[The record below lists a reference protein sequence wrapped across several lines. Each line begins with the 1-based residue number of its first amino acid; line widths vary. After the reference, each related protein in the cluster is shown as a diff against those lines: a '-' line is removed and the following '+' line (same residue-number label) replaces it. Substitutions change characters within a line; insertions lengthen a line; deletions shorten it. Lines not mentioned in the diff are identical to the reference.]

1 MKSKIAVFVTSLL
14 IAATSGAQETRNL
27 SVGRATAD
35 AAAAPTLSVESNPQL
50 PPTVADVV
58 LLLKSYKP
66 DTAKT
71 ERLRAEFNKP
81 VPETGYA
88 VDQAQLWHR
97 KAIVADELGETQAR
111 YAMLN
116 KALAYAE
123 QSAGS
128 SSLNEIGSLLRVRQ
142 DLARTT
148 AQTLGLG
155 AGIDAIEKFLADYSD
170 SNGGATIGPGAGL
183 SSLYLTVGDIDRA
196 KQTLDKMNSVMNI
209 MRIRPRALGYVSTWI
224 TFLEQA
230 RGNLQLAQGKNE
242 EAVRTY
248 LAAERMSQKMIEDSA
263 RMRAAGQFAS
273 QQDKVE
279 GDRDNV
285 RINLARAYIESQ
297 RFNEAELLLRD
308 VLKTSLKREGRNSRL
323 VGAALAN
330 LSRIYAERGRN
341 AEALALAQWADRTM
355 EEAGLTTI
363 SLPRINTR
371 RGVANLYASTGRFTQ
386 AASIFDD
393 LQRITA
399 ADARSGQEVAIDSL
413 GMVRAYVGVDRAAD
427 ALASADRL
435 LATAIKS
442 YGLRDYKTAEV
453 RGFRAMALQKLGRQ
467 AEARQEFEAAIA
479 ILIEPDK
486 SIGNAEASA
495 FRAQRLQGILNAYL
509 HLLVGPDAQLNPK
522 DTAEAFRIADV
533 VRWQTVQKAVSG
545 SALRSA
551 AGTPELGAKIKTL
564 QDNEDEL
571 QAVYKNLIAQRS
583 APPDKQLPS
592 VIAAME
598 KRIEAIQKEQAQAL
612 VDIRRQFPKYDA
624 LVNPRPADLA
634 TARQALLPGEALL
647 SIYVTDAGT
656 YVWAAGSGPDS
667 TLQFHFSPKP
677 RAWLAEQVKRLR
689 DAVDLTTGISPDRM
703 KFDVDAAHAIYQ
715 EFLAPVEG
723 AWAQGDT
730 LLVVAND
737 ALGQVP
743 FSMLVTN
750 EAPGKAETG
759 LPLSHYRQ
767 TPWLLRK
774 AAISYLPSVSAL
786 VTLRS
791 VASSKAQRSP
801 FIGFGDPDFGKHAS
815 AAAAVSR
822 GTRNLKVSQAPKF
835 DELKHGIDSGDADN
849 SASTAAQVAAAAVV
863 EAPEL
868 AALPDTRD
876 EIMAIATALSADLAK
891 DTFFGAQ
898 ATPQSVIS
906 ANLKSRRIV
915 AFATHGLVAGDL
927 PGLDQPALA
936 LSPTPGQDIY
946 SGLLK
951 LDEVLKLSMDADLVV
966 LSACNTAASDG
977 SGSEAVSGLVR
988 GFFYAGS
995 RSVLATHW
1003 PVETVSARQLV
1014 THLFERYSKVEGL
1027 SRAKSLQRAMLEV
1040 LDKEVAK
1047 DGRGSAINTYAHPA
1061 FWAPY
1066 ALYGDPGR

>member
-1 MKSKIAVFVTSLL
+1 MRSKIALVIASLL
-14 IAATSGAQETRNL
+14 FTASAGAQNLTIERPPGNAAATPL
-27 SVGRATAD
+27 VSVAAD
-35 AAAAPTLSVESNPQL
+35 PPL

-58 LLLKSYKP
+58 LLLKSYVP

-71 ERLRAEFNKP
+71 ERLRAEFIKP
-81 VPETGYA
+81 VPEVGSPF
-88 VDQAQLWHR
+88 DMAQMWHR
-97 KAIVADELGETQAR
+97 KAIVAEELSETQAR
-111 YAMLN
+111 YDMLN
-116 KALAYAE
+116 KALVYAQ

-128 SSLNEIGSLLRVRQ
+128 SSLNEIGSLKRVHQ
-142 DLARTT
+142 DLAVAT
-148 AQTLGLG
+148 AQTMGLG
-155 AGIDAIEKFLADYSD
+155 AGVDAFEKFREEHSAKDAGS
-170 SNGGATIGPGAGL
+170 TIGPGAGL
-183 SSLYLTVGDIDRA
+183 TGLYLAMGDIDRA
-196 KQTLDKMNSVMNI
+196 KKTLTNMNSIVSNL
-209 MRIRPRALGYVSTWI
+209 RTKPWAVNYASTWT

-230 RGNLQLAQGKNE
+230 QGSVHMAQGKNE
-242 EAVRTY
+242 DAIRSF
-248 LAAERMSQKMIEDSA
+248 LAAERMSLQMVEDSA
-263 RMRAAGQFAS
+263 RNRAAGRFGL
-273 QQDKVE
+273 QQDRAE
-279 GDRDNV
+279 ASRDNV

-308 VLKTSLKREGRNSRL
+308 VLKTALKREGRSSRL

-341 AEALALAQWADRTM
+341 PEALALAQWADRTM
-355 EEAGLTTI
+355 EEAGLSTI
-363 SLPRINTR
+363 SLPRVNTR
-371 RGVANLYASTGRFTQ
+371 RGLANLYASNGRFEQ

-393 LQRITA
+393 LKRIAA
-399 ADARSGQEVAIDSL
+399 ADARGGAEVEIASL
-413 GMVRAYVGVDRAAD
+413 GMVRAYVGVGRAAD

-435 LATAIKS
+435 LASSIKS
-442 YGLRDYKTAEV
+442 YGLNDYKTAEV
-453 RGFRAMALQKLGRQ
+453 RGFRAMALQKLGRKD
-467 AEARQEFEAAIA
+467 EARKEFESAIA
-479 ILIEPDK
+479 VLVDPGK
-486 SIGNAEASA
+486 SLGGAESSA

-509 HLLVGPDAQLNPK
+509 HLLVGPDAQRNPK

-533 VRWQTVQKAVSG
+533 VRWQSVQKAVSG

-583 APPDKQLPS
+583 APPDKQLPT

-612 VDIRRQFPKYDA
+612 ADIRRQFPKYDA
-624 LVNPRPADLA
+624 LVNPRPADFG

-656 YVWAAGSGPDS
+656 YVWAAPGGSAGGPDAG
-667 TLQFHFSPKP
+667 LQFHFSPKP
-677 RAWLAEQVKRLR
+677 KAWLAEQVKRLR
-689 DAVDLTTGISPDRM
+689 DAVDLTTGVSPDRM
-703 KFDVDAAHAIYQ
+703 KFDVEAAHAIYQ

-723 AWAQGDT
+723 AWAKGDT

-750 EAPGKAETG
+750 DAPGPVESSLTG
-759 LPLSHYRQ
+759 SHYRQ

-774 AAISYLPSVSAL
+774 AAISYLPSVSTL

-801 FIGFGDPDFGKHAS
+801 FIGFGDPDFGQHTS
-815 AAAAVSR
+815 AASVVSR

-835 DELKHGIDSGDADN
+835 DEVKLGIDSAD
-849 SASTAAQVAAAAVV
+849 SVSTAAQVAAAAVV
-863 EAPEL
+863 EVPEL

-876 EIMAIATALSADLAK
+876 EITAIANALSADLSK

-936 LSPTPGQDIY
+936 LSPAPGKDIY

-951 LDEVLKLSMDADLVV
+951 LEEVLKLSMDADLVV

-1047 DGRGSAINTYAHPA
+1047 DGRGTAVNAYAHPA
-1061 FWAPY
+1061 YWAPY

>member
-14 IAATSGAQETRNL
+14 IAATCGAQETRNL

-35 AAAAPTLSVESNPQL
+35 AVAAPILSVESSPQL

-58 LLLKSYKP
+58 LLLKSYVP

-71 ERLRAEFNKP
+71 ERLRAEFSKP
-81 VPETGYA
+81 VIETGSPF
-88 VDQAQLWHR
+88 DLAQLWHR
-97 KAIVADELGETQAR
+97 KSTVADELSETQAR
-111 YAMLN
+111 YDMLN
-116 KALAYAE
+116 KALVYAQ

-128 SSLNEIGSLLRVRQ
+128 SSLDEIGSLIRVRQ
-142 DLARTT
+142 DLAIAT
-148 AQTLGLG
+148 ARLMGLG
-155 AGIDAIEKFLADYSD
+155 AGVDALEKFREDFSAKV
-170 SNGGATIGPGAGL
+170 GGATIGPGAAL
-183 SSLYLTVGDIDRA
+183 TNLYLAMGDTDQA
-196 KQTLDKMNSVMNI
+196 KKTLTNINSIANNL
-209 MRIRPRALGYVSTWI
+209 RTRPAAASYASTWT
-224 TFLEQA
+224 TFIEEAQ
-230 RGNLQLAQGKNE
+230 GSVHLAQGKHE
-242 EAVRTY
+242 DAVRSF
-248 LAAERMSQKMIEDSA
+248 LAAERMSLQMVEDNA
-263 RMRAAGQFAS
+263 RNRAAGRYGL
-273 QQDKVE
+273 QQDRVE
-279 GDRDNV
+279 GSRDNV

-371 RGVANLYASTGRFTQ
+371 RGVANLYASTGRFAQ

-393 LQRITA
+393 LKRIAA
-399 ADARSGQEVAIDSL
+399 ADARGGEEVNIASL

-435 LATAIKS
+435 LATSIKS

-453 RGFRAMALQKLGRQ
+453 RGFRAMALQKLGRV

-486 SIGNAEASA
+486 TIGNAEASA

-533 VRWQTVQKAVSG
+533 VRWQSVQKAVSG

-656 YVWAAGSGPDS
+656 YVWAADSGPDAA
-667 TLQFHFSPKP
+667 LQFHFSPKP
-677 RAWLAEQVKRLR
+677 KAWLAEQVKRLR

-703 KFDVDAAHAIYQ
+703 KFDVEAAHAIYQ
-715 EFLAPVEG
+715 EFLAPVES
-723 AWAQGDT
+723 AWAKGDT

-750 EAPGKAETG
+750 EAAGKAEAG

-774 AAISYLPSVSAL
+774 AAISYLPSVSTL

-815 AAAAVSR
+815 AASAVSR

-835 DELKHGIDSGDADN
+835 DELKLSIDSAD
-849 SASTAAQVAAAAVV
+849 STSTAAQVAAAAVIEV
-863 EAPEL
+863 PEL

-936 LSPTPGQDIY
+936 LSPTPGKDIY

-951 LDEVLKLSMDADLVV
+951 LDEVLKLSLDADLVV

-1047 DGRGSAINTYAHPA
+1047 DGRGSAINAYAHPA

>member
-1 MKSKIAVFVTSLL
+1 MKSILAVFVTSLL
-14 IAATSGAQETRNL
+14 IAATAGAQETRNL
-27 SVGRATAD
+27 SVGRATGD
-35 AAAAPTLSVESNPQL
+35 AAASPPVNMESNQPL

-66 DTAKT
+66 DTSKT

-81 VPETGYA
+81 AIETGSP
-88 VDQAQLWHR
+88 VDLSQIWHR
-97 KAIVADELGETQAR
+97 KSIVAEELGETQAR
-111 YAMLN
+111 NDMLN
-116 KALAYAE
+116 KALIYAQ

-128 SSLNEIGSLLRVRQ
+128 SALNEIGSLLRVRQ
-142 DLARTT
+142 DLAIST
-148 AQTLGLG
+148 AQTMGLG
-155 AGIDAIEKFLADYSD
+155 AGVDALEKYVADYSG
-170 SNGGATIGPGAGL
+170 SNAGAIIGSGAALAGF
-183 SSLYLTVGDIDRA
+183 YLAMGDTDRA
-196 KQTLDKMNSVMNI
+196 KKTIANMNSLVSNL
-209 MRIRPRALGYVSTWI
+209 RSKPWATNYASTWT

-230 RGNLQLAQGKNE
+230 QGGLQMAQGKNE
-242 EAVRTY
+242 EAVRSF
-248 LAAERMSQKMIEDSA
+248 LAAERMSQQMIEDSA
-263 RMRAAGQFAS
+263 RNRAAGRYGQE
-273 QQDKVE
+273 QDKVE
-279 GDRDNV
+279 GSRDNV

-308 VLKTSLKREGRNSRL
+308 VLKTALKREGRNSRL
-323 VGAALAN
+323 VGSALAN

-355 EEAGLTTI
+355 EEAGLSVA

-371 RGVANLYASTGRFTQ
+371 RGLANLYASTGRFAQ

-393 LQRITA
+393 LKRIAT
-399 ADARSGQEVAIDSL
+399 ADARGGEEVNIASL
-413 GMVRAYVGVDRAAD
+413 GMVRAYVGVGRAAD

-453 RGFRAMALQKLGRQ
+453 RGYRAMALQKLGRQ

-509 HLLVGPDAQLNPK
+509 HLLVGPDAQRNPK

-533 VRWQTVQKAVSG
+533 VRWQSVQKAVSG

-656 YVWAAGSGPDS
+656 YVWAAASGPDAA
-667 TLQFHFSPKP
+667 LQFHFSPKP
-677 RAWLAEQVKRLR
+677 KAWLAEQVKRLR
-689 DAVDLTTGISPDRM
+689 DAVDLTTGVSPDRM
-703 KFDVDAAHAIYQ
+703 KFDVEAAHAIYQ
-715 EFLAPVEG
+715 EFLAPVES

-750 EAPGKAETG
+750 EAPGKAEAG

-815 AAAAVSR
+815 AAVAVSR
-822 GTRNLKVSQAPKF
+822 GTRNLKISQAPKF
-835 DELKHGIDSGDADN
+835 DEIKHGIDSSD
-849 SASTAAQVAAAAVV
+849 STSTAAQVAAAAVV
-863 EAPEL
+863 EVPEL

-876 EIMAIATALSADLAK
+876 EITAIATALSADLTK

-898 ATPQSVIS
+898 ATPQNVIS

-951 LDEVLKLSMDADLVV
+951 LEEVLKLSLDADLVV

-1047 DGRGSAINTYAHPA
+1047 DGRGSAINAYAHPA

>member
-1 MKSKIAVFVTSLL
+1 MKSKVAVFVTSLL
-14 IAATSGAQETRNL
+14 IATTPGAQETRNL
-27 SVGRATAD
+27 SVGRATVD
-35 AAAAPTLSVESNPQL
+35 AAPPPVSVESNPQL

-58 LLLKSYKP
+58 LLLKSYAP

-81 VPETGYA
+81 VPEGGSPF
-88 VDQAQLWHR
+88 DLAQMWHR
-97 KAIVADELGETQAR
+97 KAIVAEELGDSKAH
-111 YAMLN
+111 YDMLN
-116 KALAYAE
+116 KALVYAQ

-128 SSLNEIGSLLRVRQ
+128 SSLSEIGSLLRVRQ
-142 DLARTT
+142 DLAITIV
-148 AQTLGLG
+148 QTMGL
-155 AGIDAIEKFLADYSD
+155 AAAIDAIEKFIADYSS
-170 SNGGATIGPGAGL
+170 SNAGATIGLGAVL
-183 SSLYLTVGDIDRA
+183 SNMYLSMGDIERA
-196 KQTLDKMNSVMNI
+196 KKNTSNIGSIVRGLRDKPWAVN
-209 MRIRPRALGYVSTWI
+209 YVSTWT
-224 TFLEQA
+224 TFLERAQ
-230 RGNLQLAQGKNE
+230 GDLQLAQGKNE
-242 EAVRTY
+242 EAVRSF
-248 LAAERMSQKMIEDSA
+248 LAAERMSQQMIEDSA
-263 RMRAAGQFAS
+263 RNRASGRRYGQE
-273 QQDKVE
+273 QDKVE
-279 GDRDNV
+279 GSRDNL
-285 RINLARAYIESQ
+285 RIFLARAYIESQ

-308 VLKTSLKREGRNSRL
+308 ILKTTLKREGRNSRL

-330 LSRIYAERGRN
+330 LSRIYVERGRN
-341 AEALALAQWADRTM
+341 PEALALSQWADRVL
-355 EEAGLTTI
+355 EEAGLSPA
-363 SLPRINTR
+363 SLTRINTR
-371 RGVANLYASTGRFTQ
+371 RGLANLYASTGRFEQ

-393 LQRITA
+393 LKRIAA
-399 ADARSGQEVAIDSL
+399 ADARGGEEVNIASL
-413 GMVRAYVGVDRAAD
+413 GMVRAYVGVGRAAD
-427 ALASADRL
+427 ALTSSDRL
-435 LATAIKS
+435 LATSIKS
-442 YGLRDYKTAEV
+442 YGLSDYKTAEV
-453 RGFRAMALQKLGRQ
+453 RGFRAMALQKLGRND
-467 AEARQEFEAAIA
+467 EARKEFESAIA
-479 ILIEPDK
+479 VIIEPDK

-495 FRAQRLQGILNAYL
+495 FRAQRLQGILNGYL
-509 HLLVGPDAQLNPK
+509 NLLVGPDAQRNPK

-533 VRWQTVQKAVSG
+533 VRWQSVQKAVSG

-647 SIYVTDAGT
+647 SIYVTDVGT
-656 YVWAAGSGPDS
+656 YVWAAASGPDAS
-667 TLQFHFSPKP
+667 LQFHFSPKP

-703 KFDVDAAHAIYQ
+703 KFDVEAAQAIYQ
-715 EFLAPVEG
+715 EFLAPVED
-723 AWAQGDT
+723 AWAKSDT

-750 EAPGKAETG
+750 EASGKAEAG

-801 FIGFGDPDFGKHAS
+801 FIGFGDPDFGRHAS
-815 AAAAVSR
+815 TAVAVSR
-822 GTRNLKVSQAPKF
+822 GTRNLKISQAPKF
-835 DELKHGIDSGDADN
+835 DEQKLGIDSADN
-849 SASTAAQVAAAAVV
+849 TSTAAQVAAAAVV
-863 EAPEL
+863 EVPEL

-876 EIMAIATALSADLAK
+876 EIMAIATALSADTAK

-898 ATPQSVIS
+898 ATPQSVMS

-936 LSPTPGQDIY
+936 LSPTPGKDIY

-951 LDEVLKLSMDADLVV
+951 LDEVLKLSLDADLVV

-1047 DGRGSAINTYAHPA
+1047 DGRGSAVNAYAHPA

>member
-1 MKSKIAVFVTSLL
+1 MKSKIAVWVISFLL
-14 IAATSGAQETRNL
+14 TGVISAQETRNL
-27 SVGRATAD
+27 AVGRSTETAP
-35 AAAAPTLSVESNPQL
+35 ASGLSVDASQQL

-81 VPETGYA
+81 VLDTGSPF
-88 VDQAQLWHR
+88 DLAQLWHR
-97 KAIVADELGETQAR
+97 KAIAAVELGETQAH
-111 YAMLN
+111 YDMLN
-116 KALAYAE
+116 KALVYAQ

-128 SSLNEIGSLLRVRQ
+128 GLANEIGTVLRVRQ
-142 DLARTT
+142 DLAVATARTM
-148 AQTLGLG
+148 GLS
-155 AGIDAIEKFLADYSD
+155 AGVDAFEKYIADFS
-170 SNGGATIGPGAGL
+170 STSLGATIGPGTGL
-183 SSLYLTVGDIDRA
+183 SNLYLAMGNIDRA
-196 KQTLDKMNSVMNI
+196 QKTLDNLN
-209 MRIRPRALGYVSTWI
+209 RAVGNLRSNPWAVNYVSTWT
-224 TFLEQA
+224 TFLEQG

-242 EAVRTY
+242 EAVRSF
-248 LAAERMSQKMIEDSA
+248 LAAERMAHQMIEDSA
-263 RMRAAGQFAS
+263 RNRAAGRFGM
-273 QQDKVE
+273 QQDKAE
-279 GDRDNV
+279 GDRDNI

-308 VLKTSLKREGRNSRL
+308 ILKTALKREGRNSRR
-323 VGAALAN
+323 VGAALAI
-330 LSRIYAERGRN
+330 LSRVYVERGRT
-341 AEALALAQWADRTM
+341 AEALVLSQWADRTL
-355 EEAGLTTI
+355 EEAGL
-363 SLPRINTR
+363 SVSGLPRINTR
-371 RGVANLYASTGRFTQ
+371 RGLANLYASSGRYTQ
-386 AASIFDD
+386 AASMFDD
-393 LQRITA
+393 LTRIAA
-399 ADARSGQEVAIDSL
+399 ADARGSEQVEIETL
-413 GMVRAYVGVDRAAD
+413 GMVRAYVGVGRAAD

-435 LATAIKS
+435 LAKAIKS
-442 YGLRDYKTAEV
+442 YGTSDYKTAEV

-467 AEARQEFEAAIA
+467 TEARQAFEHAIA
-479 ILIEPDK
+479 VLVEPAK
-486 SIGNAEASA
+486 SLGSTETSA

-509 HLLVGPDAQLNPK
+509 HLLVGPDAQRNPK

-533 VRWQTVQKAVSG
+533 VRWQSVQKAVSG

-564 QDNEDEL
+564 QDFDDEL

-598 KRIEAIQKEQAQAL
+598 KRIETIQKEQTQSLAE
-612 VDIRRQFPKYDA
+612 IRRQFPKYDA
-624 LVNPRPADLA
+624 LVNPRPADLP
-634 TARQALLPGEALL
+634 TARQALLPGEALV

-656 YVWAAGSGPDS
+656 YVWATGSAPDAG
-667 TLQFHFSPKP
+667 LEFHFSPQPK
-677 RAWLAEQVKRLR
+677 AWLAEQVKRLR
-689 DAVDLTTGISPDRM
+689 DSVDLTTGTSPDRM
-703 KFDVDAAHAIYQ
+703 KFDVEAAHAIYQ
-715 EFLAPVEG
+715 ELLAPVEKT
-723 AWAQGDT
+723 WAQSDT

-737 ALGQVP
+737 ALGQIP

-750 EAPGKAETG
+750 ETPSKLEPG
-759 LPLSHYRQ
+759 LPLAHYRQ

-786 VTLRS
+786 VTLRA
-791 VASSKAQRSP
+791 VASSKAQRSA
-801 FIGFGDPDFGKHAS
+801 FIGFGDPDFGRHAS
-815 AAAAVSR
+815 APAANSR

-835 DELKHGIDSGDADN
+835 DELKYGIDSAD
-849 SASTAAQVAAAAVV
+849 STSTAAQVATAAAVEV
-863 EAPEL
+863 PEL

-876 EIMAIATALSADLAK
+876 EITAIATALSADLTK

-898 ATPQSVIS
+898 ATPQSVMG
-906 ANLKSRRIV
+906 ADLKRRRIV

-936 LSPTPGQDIY
+936 LSPAPGKDIY

-951 LDEVLKLSMDADLVV
+951 LDEVLKLSLDADLVV

-977 SGSEAVSGLVR
+977 SGSEAVSGLGR

-1003 PVETVSARQLV
+1003 PVETVSARMLV
-1014 THLFERYSKVEGL
+1014 THLFERYSKNEGMT
-1027 SRAKSLQRAMLEV
+1027 RAKSLQRAMLEV

-1047 DGRGSAINTYAHPA
+1047 DSRGSAVNAYAHPA

>member
-14 IAATSGAQETRNL
+14 IVATCGAQETRNL
-27 SVGRATAD
+27 SVGRATVD
-35 AAAAPTLSVESNPQL
+35 AAPPPVSVESNQQL
-50 PPTVADVV
+50 PATVADVV

-88 VDQAQLWHR
+88 MDQAVLLHR
-97 KAIVADELGETQAR
+97 KAIVAEELGETQTR
-111 YAMLN
+111 FEMLN
-116 KALAYAE
+116 KALTYAQ
-123 QSAGS
+123 QSPGS

-155 AGIDAIEKFLADYSD
+155 AGIDAFEKFLADYSD

-183 SSLYLTVGDIDRA
+183 SSLYLAVGDIERA
-196 KQTLDKMNSVMNI
+196 KQTLDKMNGIASNF
-209 MRIRPRALGYVSTWI
+209 RSKPRAAGYVSTWV

-230 RGNLQLAQGKNE
+230 RGNLQMAQGKNE
-242 EAVRTY
+242 DAVRSY

-263 RMRAAGQFAS
+263 RLRAAGQFAQ
-273 QQDKVE
+273 QQDKAE

-323 VGAALAN
+323 VGTALAN

-341 AEALALAQWADRTM
+341 TEALALAQWADRTL
-355 EEAGLTTI
+355 EEAGLDKA
-363 SLPRINTR
+363 SLPRVNTR
-371 RGVANLYASTGRFTQ
+371 RGVANLYASTGRFEQ
-386 AASIFDD
+386 AATIFDD
-393 LQRITA
+393 LKRIAA
-399 ADARSGQEVAIDSL
+399 ADARGGEEVNIASL
-413 GMVRAYVGVDRAAD
+413 GMVRAYVGVGRAAD
-427 ALASADRL
+427 ALTSADRL
-435 LATAIKS
+435 LVTSIKS

-453 RGFRAMALQKLGRQ
+453 RGFRAMALQKLGRA

-509 HLLVGPDAQLNPK
+509 HLLVGPDAQRNPK

-564 QDNEDEL
+564 QDNEGEL

-656 YVWAAGSGPDS
+656 YVWAAASGPDAG
-667 TLQFHFSPKP
+667 LQFHFSPKP

-703 KFDVDAAHAIYQ
+703 KFDVEAAHAIYQ
-715 EFLAPVEG
+715 EFLAPVES
-723 AWAQGDT
+723 AWAKGDT

-750 EAPGKAETG
+750 DEPGKAETG

-815 AAAAVSR
+815 AASAVSR

-835 DELKHGIDSGDADN
+835 DEQKLGIDSAD
-849 SASTAAQVAAAAVV
+849 STSTAEQVAAAAVIEV
-863 EAPEL
+863 PEL

-876 EIMAIATALSADLAK
+876 EITAIANALSADLSK

-936 LSPTPGQDIY
+936 FSPTPGQDIY

-951 LDEVLKLSMDADLVV
+951 LDEVLKLSLDADLVV

-1047 DGRGSAINTYAHPA
+1047 DGRGSAVNAYAHPA
-1061 FWAPY
+1061 YWAPY